1 MNEAEYDI
9 FYFIR
14 CLNIMNVQGQKRR
27 MWLNSFKK
35 NPEKT
40 GEMYYDK
47 LEREYRDTEVW
58 EIAKNIIHEKRPE
71 LNKGFP
77 DGFQRKSMVTETPI
91 VPVPEPQPEIID
103 FEYFFRLNKGSW
115 GDICFDCDEYEA
127 KHGIIL

>member
-1 MNEAEYDI
+1 
-9 FYFIR
+9 
-14 CLNIMNVQGQKRR
+14 MNVQGQKRR

-91 VPVPEPQPEIID
+91 VPKPEIID
-103 FEYFFRLNKGSW
+103 FDYFLRRNKGSW
-115 GDICFDCDEYEA
+115 GCCIYDIHEYEA
-127 KHGIIL
+127 EHGIIL